1 MEGLSAVDLINIG
14 LGLFAVLGAIVYSLI
29 KTKLDVENIKQV
41 HGEKIKT
48 LFDLFNS
55 MRDRNNK

>member
-1 MEGLSAVDLINIG
+1 MEGVGLVDLLNIG
-14 LGLFAVLGAIVYSLI
+14 LGLFAILSAIVYSLI

-41 HGEKIKT
+41 HGDKIKT

-55 MRDRNNK
+55 MRDKK